1 MTSGPVGL
9 ASWAST
15 VALAIIL
22 VIDKIRVVVE
32 IESILVVGVFDA

>member
-1 MTSGPVGL
+1 LTSDPVGL

>member
-1 MTSGPVGL
+1 
-9 ASWAST
+9 